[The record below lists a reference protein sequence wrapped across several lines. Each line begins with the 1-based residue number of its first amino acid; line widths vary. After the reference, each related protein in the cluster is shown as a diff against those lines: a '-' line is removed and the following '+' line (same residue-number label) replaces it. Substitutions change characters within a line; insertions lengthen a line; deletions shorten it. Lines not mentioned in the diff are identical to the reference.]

1 MIRAEQN
8 ALGTVFHSPREVVRR
23 PSEKTMISLAN
34 LMEESLQIA
43 WDYLERTGEI
53 EDNWV
58 ASRYLGDAIELM
70 IRHGQRS
77 RLVLSNRAIPG
88 CQYRGREAG
97 TGRAI

>member
-1 MIRAEQN
+1 
-8 ALGTVFHSPREVVRR
+8 
-23 PSEKTMISLAN
+23 MISLAS

-70 IRHGQRS
+70 IRQGQRS
-77 RLVLSNRAIPG
+77 RLVLSNRAITALQFRDANIVDVKPE
-88 CQYRGREAG
+88 RVVR
-97 TGRAI
+97 

>member
-1 MIRAEQN
+1 
-8 ALGTVFHSPREVVRR
+8 
-23 PSEKTMISLAN
+23 MISLAS

-70 IRHGQRS
+70 IRQGQRS
-77 RLVLSNRAIPG
+77 RLVLSNRAITTYLQFRNANIVDVKPE
-88 CQYRGREAG
+88 RVVR
-97 TGRAI
+97 

>member
-1 MIRAEQN
+1 
-8 ALGTVFHSPREVVRR
+8 
-23 PSEKTMISLAN
+23 MISLAS

-77 RLVLSNRAIPG
+77 RLVLSNRAITAYL
-88 CQYRGREAG
+88 QFRDANIVDVKRE
-97 TGRAI
+97 RVVR

>member
-1 MIRAEQN
+1 
-8 ALGTVFHSPREVVRR
+8 
-23 PSEKTMISLAN
+23 MISLAS

-70 IRHGQRS
+70 IRQGQRS
-77 RLVLSNRAIPG
+77 RLVLSNRAITAYLQFRDANIVDVKP
-88 CQYRGREAG
+88 QRVVR
-97 TGRAI
+97 